1 MGLDA
6 ASVSEEVFEA
16 IARASSGF
24 VESPAGCGKTE
35 AIVRAVGLVESGRQ
49 LVLTHTNAGVDVLRQ
64 RFRKQ
69 NILRTKFHVDTIAGW
84 AWGWVRRYPKNA
96 GYQGST
102 DIAVWGEVYESMAN
116 LLQRNFAK
124 QGVLNSYAGV
134 IVDEYQDC
142 TKPMHHLITQLKR
155 ILPCRVLGDDLQ
167 GIFTI
172 GEEAL
177 VDWADVKV
185 EFEAELGTLE
195 TPHRWIKAGN
205 KELGDWL
212 LRARPVFRNNNE
224 PDYRDSPID
233 RREITFQRLPSTLLS
248 LLKRE
253 GRTCFVAPK
262 ARSLHAS
269 IETLLAKHG
278 CRVLEPNELAA
289 LRKVV
294 EALAHGSHSE
304 KVAVVRRFLK
314 RAYSGLVPDEKAFLE
329 KILTGQMQKP
339 LRPDR
344 RRLCNRHMAGIT
356 PHLLLELLEYIECLG
371 TATCKLRESVSGLK
385 CVLEGHLANQTDLR
399 VLYADEVARRKYQN
413 RSKVYRC
420 IGSTLLVKG
429 LEFDHVIVL
438 RNKDWQKNWG
448 TYKDL
453 YVALTRGSRTA
464 TLIDLA

>member
-1 MGLDA
+1 M
-6 ASVSEEVFEA
+6 SEEVFEA
-16 IARASSGF
+16 IARPSSGF

-116 LLQRNFAK
+116 LLQRNVAK

-142 TKPMHHLITQLKR
+142 TKPMHYLITQLKR

-177 VDWADVKV
+177 VDWADVRA
-185 EFEAELGTLE
+185 EFETELGTLE

-205 KELGDWL
+205 KKLGDWL

-224 PDYRDSPID
+224 PDYRDSTID

-248 LLKRE
+248 LLE
-253 GRTCFVAPK
+253 
-262 ARSLHAS
+262 
-269 IETLLAKHG
+269 
-278 CRVLEPNELAA
+278 
-289 LRKVV
+289 
-294 EALAHGSHSE
+294 
-304 KVAVVRRFLK
+304 
-314 RAYSGLVPDEKAFLE
+314 SGLP
-329 KILTGQMQKP
+329 P
-339 LRPDR
+339 
-344 RRLCNRHMAGIT
+344 NSWT
-356 PHLLLELLEYIECLG
+356 P
-371 TATCKLRESVSGLK
+371 V
-385 CVLEGHLANQTDLR
+385 
-399 VLYADEVARRKYQN
+399 
-413 RSKVYRC
+413 
-420 IGSTLLVKG
+420 
-429 LEFDHVIVL
+429 
-438 RNKDWQKNWG
+438 
-448 TYKDL
+448 
-453 YVALTRGSRTA
+453 
-464 TLIDLA
+464 